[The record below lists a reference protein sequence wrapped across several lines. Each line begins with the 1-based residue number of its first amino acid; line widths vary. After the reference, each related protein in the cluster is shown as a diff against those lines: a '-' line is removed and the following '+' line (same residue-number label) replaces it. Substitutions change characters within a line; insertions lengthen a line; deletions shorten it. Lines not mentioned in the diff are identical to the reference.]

1 MSRNHK
7 QFLGVIVVLSLLA
20 GVGGWT
26 VGGKRLGTSRETLQQ
41 RVETYGSFLKT
52 ARVERKERPALDA
65 SLEANFDRMLGSDIE
80 KVDSTL
86 RVRIAAMA
94 MTFDLEPSVQT
105 TGTTIR
111 ESPAKREFKRSV
123 AQRAF
128 REEPDFVEVR
138 ASVAMTGPFDSIISF
153 VYALDAAPWLKRIES
168 LRLDPETRTNSVK
181 LSLRLSTIFVP
192 QKGEFDEDL
201 PTSPRWPRERYALL
215 GKYNPFALSIAEV
228 AAPVVP
234 SIPSP
239 GLSLDPLSQW
249 RLTGVVIGP
258 DGEEAFLINTL
269 QKATLEVR
277 PGDAF
282 DGITF
287 SHAEGEIATFST
299 QDGPF
304 RVLVGSPLSE
314 PLP

>member
-1 MSRNHK
+1 MSQTRK
-7 QFLGVIVVLSLLA
+7 QFLGAIVVLSLLA

-26 VGGKRLGTSRETLQQ
+26 TGGKRLGTSRETLQQ
-41 RVETYGSFLKT
+41 RIETYVSFLKT
-52 ARVERKERPALDA
+52 VRVERKERPALDA

-94 MTFDLEPSVQT
+94 MAFALEPSVQT
-105 TGTTIR
+105 TGTKIL

-192 QKGEFDEDL
+192 QKGKFDEGL
-201 PTSPRWPRERYALL
+201 PASPRWPRERYALL
-215 GKYNPFALSIAEV
+215 GKQNPFALSIPEV
-228 AAPVVP
+228 APPAVP
-234 SIPSP
+234 SVPTP
-239 GLSLDPLSQW
+239 GLRIDPLAQW

-287 SHAEGEIATFST
+287 AHAEGEIATFNTEGGS
-299 QDGPF
+299 F
-304 RVLVGSPLSE
+304 RVLVGSTLSE